1 MNFYLDFEAMR
12 FSNRI
17 ISIGC
22 VAGNGATFTTLV
34 QHRTKKKIDKF
45 IAETKIEE
53 ILNASNN
60 LNYYEVVSKDAT
72 IEEVLNLFTK
82 NRKLI
87 AVLITKTGTLNETP
101 IGIVTSADVISLN
114 DILDN
119 Y

>member
-1 MNFYLDFEAMR
+1 MG
-12 FSNRI
+12 NREVIDGLVSI
-17 ISIGC
+17 IMPSW
-22 VAGNGATFTTLV
+22 NT
-34 QHRTKKKIDKF
+34 DKF